1 MKRLKDPLVMPG
13 SNQTPEERLGICTP
27 LQNTDGQ
34 RYIEKRGI
42 SIDVAHEAGVRYDSD
57 WNGRPA
63 VVAPMVN
70 AKSQICSLH
79 GRYLNT
85 IGKQN
90 KMLTI
95 GPGGGIFHV
104 GATWNINPI
113 ILVEGLFDALSL
125 ATCGYSAIATVGRLA
140 PFLPEV
146 CRDHIVILAFDGNR
160 PGESEVT
167 FYKDFLTQS
176 RCYRITPPGRC
187 KDWNTA
193 LIRQGK
199 HGIHHWLKK
208 NGKDTFDY
216 HG

>member
-1 MKRLKDPLVMPG
+1 M
-13 SNQTPEERLGICTP
+13 CTP
-27 LQNTDGQ
+27 LLNTDGQ
-34 RYIEKRGI
+34 CYVEKRGI
-42 SIDVAHEAGVRYDSD
+42 SIDLAHEAGVRYDPD

-63 VVAPMVN
+63 VVAAMVD
-70 AKSQICSLH
+70 AGSEICSLH

-85 IGKQN
+85 IGKQH

-104 GATWNINPI
+104 GATWNHDPI

-146 CRDHIVILAFDGNR
+146 CKDHIVILAFDGNR
-160 PGESEVT
+160 PGESEVA
-167 FYKDFLTQS
+167 FYKDFLTES

-187 KDWNTA
+187 KDWNAA
-193 LIRQGK
+193 LMRHGQ
-199 HGIHHWLKK
+199 HGIQQWLKK
-208 NGKDTFDY
+208 NENQTFED